1 MLFTH
6 AICYIIIIL
15 NIYSGTKIVG
25 VEMDIK
31 TYLERIQAV
40 NSHVDI
46 KKLEKAYHYAEKAHE
61 GQLRKSGEPFFIH
74 PVAVS
79 ILVAELEVDSD
90 TIIACLLHD
99 TIEDTDV
106 TFEDVEHE
114 FGLSVAQLVDGVTKL
129 TKMHYETKQE
139 IQVENLRKM
148 FLAMA
153 KDIRVIMIKLMDRL
167 HNMRTLKYQSEAK
180 KQEKALETLEIYVP
194 IAHRLGIFKI
204 KGELED
210 LCLLYLEPE
219 VYYELS
225 KKINK
230 KLSERKTYIDKVI
243 ETISEHL
250 NETDMSFDI
259 YGRPKNFYSIYK
271 KIKFQHK
278 EFSEIYDITAIRI
291 LVDTVKDCY
300 AALGVVHT
308 LWKPMPGRFKDYI
321 AMPKQNM
328 YRSLH
333 TTVMGNE
340 GEPFEVQIRTHEMH
354 RVSEYGIAA
363 HFNYKESKSNM
374 SKIDEKLV
382 WLRQMM
388 EWQGDIDNP
397 EEFLD
402 SLKIDILNHQVYV
415 FTPQSKVVELP
426 EGATPVDFAYKIHTE
441 VGNKCVGAKVNGR
454 IVPLNFKL
462 STGEIV
468 EILTQ
473 KNSTGP
479 SRDWLT
485 FVKSTQA
492 KNKIKYWF
500 KKERREENIE
510 KGKDMLEKEI
520 RKAGFKMP
528 ELMKPKW
535 LDPLMARLSIYSIDD
550 LFATIGY
557 GGIQLNQV
565 VPKLKEAYK
574 KEHKEEIVEPKTIE
588 YKREDT
594 KEKERNRKRAG
605 SSVVVKGLDDV
616 LVRFAKCC
624 TPVPGDDIIGYI
636 TRGRGVTVHRSDC
649 KNFENTDEMKSRFIE
664 VSWRVDEQATFTTEI
679 QVIAPDRKGL
689 LSEVTSLITAINLVV
704 TGVSAKLLKSG
715 VAVINLSIEIS
726 DIKKLNSLMSKLK
739 QLEDVIEVK
748 RVTS

>member
-1 MLFTH
+1 MEVKE
-6 AICYIIIIL
+6 YIE
-15 NIYSGTKIVG
+15 KIKS
-25 VEMDIK
+25 INK
-31 TYLERIQAV
+31 
-40 NSHVDI
+40 NVDI
-46 KKLEKAYHYAEKAHE
+46 EKLEKAFHYAQNAHE

-74 PVAVS
+74 PLAVS
-79 ILVAELEVDSD
+79 LIVAELEVDSD
-90 TIIACLLHD
+90 TIVACLLHD
-99 TIEDTDV
+99 TIEDTDAS
-106 TFEDVEHE
+106 FEDIEAE
-114 FGLSVAQLVDGVTKL
+114 FGHSVAQLVDGVTKL

-153 KDIRVIMIKLMDRL
+153 KDIRVILIKLVDRL
-167 HNMRTLKYQSEAK
+167 HNMRTLKYQSESK

-219 VYYELS
+219 SYYELS
-225 KKINK
+225 SKINK

-243 ETISEHL
+243 EQISDSLDEI
-250 NETDMSFDI
+250 EMSYEV

-271 KIKFQHK
+271 KLKYQKK

-300 AALGVVHT
+300 AALGTVHT

-321 AMPKQNM
+321 AMPKPNM

-340 GEPFEVQIRTHEMH
+340 GEPFEVQIRTQEMH
-354 RVSEYGIAA
+354 KVSEYGIAA
-363 HFNYKESKSNM
+363 HFNYKEAKKGMNN
-374 SKIDEKLV
+374 IDEKLV

-415 FTPQSKVVELP
+415 FTPQSSVVELP
-426 EGATPVDFAYKIHTE
+426 EGSTPVDFAYKIHTE

-473 KNSTGP
+473 KNSNGP

-492 KNKIKYWF
+492 KNKIKHWF

-510 KGKDMLEKEI
+510 KGRDMIEKEI
-520 RKAGFKMP
+520 RKAGFKVSD
-528 ELMKPKW
+528 LMVPKW
-535 LDPLMARLSIYSIDD
+535 LDPLMARLSVYSIDD
-550 LFATIGY
+550 LYATIGY
-557 GGIQLNQV
+557 GGIMMNQV
-565 VPKLKEAYK
+565 LPKLKEAYK
-574 KEHKEEIVEPKTIE
+574 KEHKIDEIEIKE
-588 YKREDT
+588 LESKKEDRRVQ
-594 KEKERNRKRAG
+594 EKNSKRAG
-605 SSVVVKGLDDV
+605 QSVIVKGLDD
-616 LVRFAKCC
+616 LLIRFARCC

-636 TRGRGVTVHRSDC
+636 TRGRGVTVHRADC
-649 KNFENTDEMKSRFIE
+649 KNFESTDEMKSRFIE
-664 VSWRVDEQATFTTEI
+664 VAWQVEETATFTTEI

-689 LSEVTSLITAINLVV
+689 LSEVTSIITAINLVV

-715 VAVINLSIEIS
+715 VAVINLSIEVS
-726 DIKKLNSLMSKLK
+726 DINKLNSLLNRLNT
-739 QLEDVIEVK
+739 LENIIEVK

>member
-1 MLFTH
+1 MNLRE
-6 AICYIIIIL
+6 YL
-15 NIYSGTKIVG
+15 DKI
-25 VEMDIK
+25 ES
-31 TYLERIQAV
+31 V
-40 NSHVDI
+40 NKNVDI
-46 KKLEKAYHYAEKAHE
+46 EKLEKAYLYAQKAHE

-79 ILVAELEVDSD
+79 IIVAELEVDSD
-90 TIIACLLHD
+90 TIVSCLLHD
-99 TIEDTDV
+99 TIEDTDAS
-106 TFEDVEHE
+106 FEDIERE

-129 TKMHYETKQE
+129 TKMHYETKKE

-153 KDIRVIMIKLMDRL
+153 KDIRVILIKLVDRL
-167 HNMRTLKYQSEAK
+167 HNMRTLKYQSEDK
-180 KQEKALETLEIYVP
+180 KHEKAFETLEIYVP

-204 KGELED
+204 KSELED

-219 VYYELS
+219 VYYDLS
-225 KKINK
+225 KMINK
-230 KLSERKTYIDKVI
+230 KLSDRKEYIDKVI
-243 ETISEHL
+243 SQISGSL
-250 NETDMSFDI
+250 DDMEVEYDI

-271 KIKFQHK
+271 KIRFQKK

-300 AALGVVHT
+300 AALGTVHT

-321 AMPKQNM
+321 AMPKPNM

-354 RVSEYGIAA
+354 KVSEYGIAA
-363 HFNYKESKSNM
+363 HFNYKESKNNM
-374 SKIDEKLV
+374 SEIDEKLT

-397 EEFLD
+397 EEFMD

-426 EGATPVDFAYKIHTE
+426 EGSTPVDFAYKIHTE
-441 VGNKCVGAKVNGR
+441 VGNKCIGAKVNGR

-468 EILTQ
+468 EIMTQ
-473 KNSTGP
+473 KNSNGP

-492 KNKIKYWF
+492 KNKIKHWF
-500 KKERREENIE
+500 KKERRDENIE
-510 KGKDMLEKEI
+510 KGREMIEREI
-520 RKAGFKMP
+520 RKAGFKVS
-528 ELMKPKW
+528 ELMQPKW
-535 LDPLMARLSIYSIDD
+535 LDPLMARLSVFSIND
-550 LFATIGY
+550 LYATLGY
-557 GGIQLNQV
+557 GGLQMNQV
-565 VPKLKEAYK
+565 LPKLKEAYK
-574 KEHKEEIVEPKTIE
+574 KEHKEEQPEISEVE
-588 YKREDT
+588 YKKEDT
-594 KEKERNRKRAG
+594 KEQERNRKRAG
-605 SSVVVKGLDDV
+605 SSVVVRGLDDV
-616 LVRFAKCC
+616 LTRFAKCC

-636 TRGRGVTVHRSDC
+636 TRGRGVTVHRADC
-649 KNFENTDEMKSRFIE
+649 KNFENTEEMKSRFIE
-664 VSWRVDEQATFTTEI
+664 VAWRVDEQATFTTEI

-726 DIKKLNSLMSKLK
+726 DIKKLNNLMNKLK
-739 QLEDVIEVK
+739 TLEDIIEVK

>member
-1 MLFTH
+1 MDVNE
-6 AICYIIIIL
+6 YIE
-15 NIYSGTKIVG
+15 KIQS
-25 VEMDIK
+25 INK
-31 TYLERIQAV
+31 
-40 NSHVDI
+40 NVDI
-46 KKLEKAYHYAEKAHE
+46 EKLEKAYHYSKKAHE

-74 PVAVS
+74 PLAVS
-79 ILVAELEVDSD
+79 LIVAELEVDSD
-90 TIIACLLHD
+90 TIVACLLHD
-99 TIEDTDV
+99 TIEDTEAS
-106 TFEDVEHE
+106 FEDVERE
-114 FGLSVAQLVDGVTKL
+114 FGTSVAQLVDGVTKL

-153 KDIRVIMIKLMDRL
+153 KDIRVILIKLVDRL

-180 KQEKALETLEIYVP
+180 KHEKALETLEIYVP

-219 VYYELS
+219 IYYDLS

-230 KLSERKTYIDKVI
+230 KLSERKSYIDNVI
-243 ETISEHL
+243 KQISDSLDETNMEY
-250 NETDMSFDI
+250 EI

-271 KIKFQHK
+271 KIKFQNK
-278 EFSEIYDITAIRI
+278 EFEEIYDITAVRI

-300 AALGVVHT
+300 AALGAVHSM
-308 LWKPMPGRFKDYI
+308 WKPLPGRFKDYI

-363 HFNYKESKSNM
+363 HFSYKESKKNVSA
-374 SKIDEKLV
+374 IDEKLV

-402 SLKIDILNHQVYV
+402 SLKIDILNNQVYV
-415 FTPQSKVVELP
+415 FTPQSRVIELP
-426 EGATPVDFAYKIHTE
+426 VGSTPVDFAYKIHTE

-468 EILTQ
+468 EVLTQ
-473 KNSTGP
+473 KNSNGP

-492 KNKIKYWF
+492 KNKIKHWF

-510 KGKDMLEKEI
+510 KGRDMIEKEI
-520 RKAGFKMP
+520 RKSGYKVSD
-528 ELMKPKW
+528 LMQNKW
-535 LDPLMARLSIYSIDD
+535 LDPLMARLSVYSLND
-550 LFATIGY
+550 LYATIGY
-557 GGIQLNQV
+557 GGIMMNQV
-565 VPKLKEAYK
+565 LPKLKEAYK
-574 KEHKEEIVEPKTIE
+574 KEHKIDDDIKVLEQKKEE
-588 YKREDT
+588 RR
-594 KEKERNRKRAG
+594 EKERVNKKANQ
-605 SSVVVKGLDDV
+605 SVVVKGVDDM
-616 LVRFAKCC
+616 LTRFAKCC
-624 TPVPGDDIIGYI
+624 NPVPGDDIIGYI
-636 TRGRGVTVHRSDC
+636 TRGRGVTIHRADC
-649 KNFENTDEMKSRFIE
+649 KNFENTDEMKSRFIAVE
-664 VSWRVDEQATFTTEI
+664 WQVAEAATFTAEI

-689 LSEVTSLITAINLVV
+689 LSEVTSIITAINLVV

-715 VAVINLSIEIS
+715 VAVINLSIEVT
-726 DIKKLNSLMSKLK
+726 DINKLNSLLNRLK
-739 QLEDVIEVK
+739 TLEDIIEVK

>member
-1 MLFTH
+1 MD
-6 AICYIIIIL
+6 L
-15 NIYSGTKIVG
+15 NAYLKKI
-25 VEMDIK
+25 ES
-31 TYLERIQAV
+31 V
-40 NSHVDI
+40 NKNVDI
-46 KKLEKAYHYAEKAHE
+46 EKLKKAYLYAQKKHE

-79 ILVAELEVDSD
+79 IIVAELEVDSD

-99 TIEDTDV
+99 TIEDTDAS
-106 TFEDVEHE
+106 FEEIEKE
-114 FGLSVAQLVDGVTKL
+114 FSLSVAQLVDGVTKL

-153 KDIRVIMIKLMDRL
+153 KDIRVILIKLVDRL
-167 HNMRTLKYQSEAK
+167 HNMRTLKYQSDQK
-180 KQEKALETLEIYVP
+180 KHEKAFETLEIYVP

-204 KGELED
+204 KSELED
-210 LCLLYLEPE
+210 LCLLYLDPE
-219 VYYELS
+219 TYYDLS

-230 KLSERKTYIDKVI
+230 KLSERKHYIDQVI
-243 ETISEHL
+243 KEISDAL
-250 NETDMSFDI
+250 SASDI
-259 YGRPKNFYSIYK
+259 SYEIHGRPKNFYSIYK
-271 KIKFQHK
+271 KIKYQDK

-291 LVDTVKDCY
+291 LVDSVNDCY
-300 AALGVVHT
+300 GALGVVHT

-321 AMPKQNM
+321 AMPKPNM

-333 TTVMGNE
+333 TTVMGKE

-363 HFNYKESKSNM
+363 HFNYKESKKSLDT
-374 SKIDEKLV
+374 IDEKLV

-388 EWQGDIDNP
+388 EWQGDIDNA

-402 SLKIDILNHQVYV
+402 SLKIDILNQQVYV

-426 EGATPVDFAYKIHTE
+426 DGSTPVDFAYKIHTE
-441 VGNKCVGAKVNGR
+441 VGHKCVGAKVNGR

-473 KNSTGP
+473 KNANGP
-479 SRDWLT
+479 SRDWLN

-492 KNKIKYWF
+492 KNKIKHWF

-510 KGKDMLEKEI
+510 KGKEMLEREI
-520 RKAGFKMP
+520 RKAGFKVQD
-528 ELMKPKW
+528 LMVNKW
-535 LDPLMARLSIYSIDD
+535 LEPVMARLSIYSIED
-550 LFATIGY
+550 LYATIGY
-557 GGIQLNQV
+557 GGIMLSQV
-565 VPKLKEAYK
+565 VPKLKEAYRDA
-574 KEHKEEIVEPKTIE
+574 HKEEKSISELTSIEMKKGDPKE
-588 YKREDT
+588 A
-594 KEKERNRKRAG
+594 EKDKKRANQ
-605 SSVVVKGLDDV
+605 SIVVKGLDDV
-616 LVRFAKCC
+616 LTRFAKCC

-649 KNFENTDEMKSRFIE
+649 KNFEHTEEMKSRFIE
-664 VSWRVDEQATFTTEI
+664 VAWREEETGTFTTEI

-704 TGVSAKLLKSG
+704 TGVGAKLLKSG

-726 DIKKLNSLMSKLK
+726 DIKQLNNLMNKLK
-739 QLEDVIEVK
+739 TLDDIIEVK

>member
-1 MLFTH
+1 ME
-6 AICYIIIIL
+6 INEYIEKIQSINK
-15 NIYSGTKIVG
+15 NI
-25 VEMDIK
+25 DI
-31 TYLERIQAV
+31 E
-40 NSHVDI
+40 
-46 KKLEKAYHYAEKAHE
+46 KLKKAYVYSKNAHE

-74 PVAVS
+74 PLAVS
-79 ILVAELEVDSD
+79 LIVAELEVDSD
-90 TIIACLLHD
+90 TIVACLLHD

-106 TFEDVEHE
+106 DFENIEEE
-114 FGLSVAQLVDGVTKL
+114 FGHSVAQLVDGVTKL
-129 TKMHYETKQE
+129 TKMHYETKKE

-153 KDIRVIMIKLMDRL
+153 KDIRVILIKLVDRL

-219 VYYELS
+219 IYYDLS
-225 KKINK
+225 SKMNK
-230 KLSERKTYIDKVI
+230 KLSERKSYIDSVI
-243 ETISEHL
+243 SQISESL
-250 NETDMSFDI
+250 DETHMSYEI

-271 KIKFQHK
+271 KLKYQNK

-291 LVDTVKDCY
+291 LVDSVKDCY

-308 LWKPMPGRFKDYI
+308 MWKPMPGRFKDYI
-321 AMPKQNM
+321 AMPKPNM

-363 HFNYKESKSNM
+363 HFSYKEKKGMSN
-374 SKIDEKLV
+374 IDEKLV

-397 EEFLD
+397 EEFMD

-415 FTPQSKVVELP
+415 FTPQSSVVELP
-426 EGATPVDFAYKIHTE
+426 DGSTPVDFAYKIHTE

-454 IVPLNFKL
+454 IVPLSFKL

-468 EILTQ
+468 EIMTQ
-473 KNSTGP
+473 KNSNGP

-492 KNKIKYWF
+492 KNKIKHWF

-510 KGKDMLEKEI
+510 KGREMLEKEI
-520 RKAGFKMP
+520 KKAGFKP
-528 ELMKPKW
+528 NELMQNRW
-535 LDPLMARLSIYSIDD
+535 LDPLMARLSVYSLDD
-550 LFATIGY
+550 LYATIGY
-557 GGIQLNQV
+557 GGIMMNQV
-565 VPKLKEAYK
+565 LPKLKEAYR
-574 KEHKEEIVEPKTIE
+574 KEHQVQEPEDIKTIE
-588 YKREDT
+588 IKKEET
-594 KEKERNRKRAG
+594 KEQERNRKRAG
-605 SSVVVKGLDDV
+605 QSIVVKGLDDV
-616 LVRFAKCC
+616 LTRFAKCC

-636 TRGRGVTVHRSDC
+636 TRGRGVTVHRADC
-649 KNFENTDEMKSRFIE
+649 KNFENTDEMKNRFIE
-664 VSWRVDEQATFTTEI
+664 VAWHVEETATFTTEI

-689 LSEVTSLITAINLVV
+689 LSEVTSIITAINLVV

-715 VAVINLSIEIS
+715 VAVINLSIEVT
-726 DIKKLNSLMSKLK
+726 DINKLNSLLSKLK
-739 QLEDVIEVK
+739 TLEDIIEVK

>member
-1 MLFTH
+1 MF
-6 AICYIIIIL
+6 CYIITILIIWKL
-15 NIYSGTKIVG
+15 EGAF
-25 VEMDIK
+25 MDINEYIEK
-31 TYLERIQAV
+31 IQV
-40 NSHVDI
+40 INKNVDI
-46 KKLEKAYHYAEKAHE
+46 EKLRKAFVYSKNAHE

-74 PVAVS
+74 PLAVS
-79 ILVAELEVDSD
+79 LIVAELEVDSD
-90 TIIACLLHD
+90 TIVACLLHD
-99 TIEDTDV
+99 TIEDTEAD
-106 TFEDVEHE
+106 FGDIERE
-114 FGLSVAQLVDGVTKL
+114 FGRSVAQLVDGVTKL

-153 KDIRVIMIKLMDRL
+153 KDIRVIIIKLVDRL
-167 HNMRTLKYQSEAK
+167 HNMRTLKYQSETK
-180 KQEKALETLEIYVP
+180 KKEIALETLEIYVP

-219 VYYELS
+219 IYYDLS
-225 KKINK
+225 SKMNK
-230 KLSERKTYIDKVI
+230 KLSERKSYIDSVI
-243 ETISEHL
+243 KQISDAL
-250 NETDMSFDI
+250 DETDVSYDI

-271 KIKFQHK
+271 KIKYQNK

-300 AALGVVHT
+300 AALGAVHT
-308 LWKPMPGRFKDYI
+308 MWKPMPGRFKDYI
-321 AMPKQNM
+321 AMPKPNM

-363 HFNYKESKSNM
+363 HFNYKESKRNM
-374 SKIDEKLV
+374 SDIDEKLV

-415 FTPQSKVVELP
+415 FTPQSNVIELP
-426 EGATPVDFAYKIHTE
+426 EGSTPVDFAYKIHTE

-454 IVPLNFKL
+454 IVPLSFKL

-473 KNSTGP
+473 KNSNGP

-492 KNKIKYWF
+492 KNKIKHWF

-510 KGKDMLEKEI
+510 KGRDMLEKEI
-520 RKAGFKMP
+520 RKAGFKVSD
-528 ELMKPKW
+528 LMQNKW
-535 LDPLMARLSIYSIDD
+535 LDPLMSRLSVYSLND
-550 LFATIGY
+550 LYATIGY
-557 GGIQLNQV
+557 GGIMMNQV
-565 VPKLKEAYK
+565 LPKLKEAYR
-574 KEHKEEIVEPKTIE
+574 KEHKVEEDVKEIE
-588 YKREDT
+588 IKKEDRREA
-594 KEKERNRKRAG
+594 ERKSQRAG
-605 SSVVVKGLDDV
+605 QSVVVKGLDDV
-616 LVRFAKCC
+616 LTRFAKCC
-624 TPVPGDDIIGYI
+624 TPVPGDEIIGYI
-636 TRGRGVTVHRSDC
+636 TRGRGVTVHRADC
-649 KNFENTDEMKSRFIE
+649 KNFENTDEMKNRFIE
-664 VSWRVDEQATFTTEI
+664 VSWQVEETATFTTEI

-689 LSEVTSLITAINLVV
+689 LSEVTSIITAINLVV

-715 VAVINLSIEIS
+715 VAVINLSIEVS
-726 DIKKLNSLMSKLK
+726 DINKLNNLLSKLK
-739 QLEDVIEVK
+739 TLEDIIEVK

>member
-1 MLFTH
+1 MKVKE
-6 AICYIIIIL
+6 YIE
-15 NIYSGTKIVG
+15 KIKS
-25 VEMDIK
+25 INK
-31 TYLERIQAV
+31 
-40 NSHVDI
+40 NVDI
-46 KKLEKAYHYAEKAHE
+46 EKLEKAFHYAQDAHE

-74 PVAVS
+74 PLAVS
-79 ILVAELEVDSD
+79 LIVAELEVDSD
-90 TIIACLLHD
+90 TIVACLLHD

-106 TFEDVEHE
+106 SFEDIETE
-114 FGLSVAQLVDGVTKL
+114 FGHSVAQLVDGVTKL
-129 TKMHYETKQE
+129 TKMHYETKEE

-153 KDIRVIMIKLMDRL
+153 KDIRVILIKLVDRL
-167 HNMRTLKYQSEAK
+167 HNMRTLKYQSELK

-219 VYYELS
+219 IYYELS
-225 KKINK
+225 SKINK

-243 ETISEHL
+243 EQISDSL
-250 NETDMSFDI
+250 NEIDMAYEV

-271 KIKFQHK
+271 KLKYQKK

-300 AALGVVHT
+300 AALGTVHT

-321 AMPKQNM
+321 AMPKPNM

-354 RVSEYGIAA
+354 KVSEYGIAA
-363 HFNYKESKSNM
+363 HFNYKEAKKGMNN
-374 SKIDEKLV
+374 IDEKLV

-415 FTPQSKVVELP
+415 FTPQSSVVELP
-426 EGATPVDFAYKIHTE
+426 EGSTPVDFAYKIHTE

-468 EILTQ
+468 EVLTQ
-473 KNSTGP
+473 KNSNGP

-492 KNKIKYWF
+492 KNKIKHWF

-510 KGKDMLEKEI
+510 KGRDMIEKEI
-520 RKAGFKMP
+520 RKAGFKVSD
-528 ELMKPKW
+528 LMAPKW
-535 LDPLMARLSIYSIDD
+535 LDPLMARLSVYSVED
-550 LFATIGY
+550 LYATIGY
-557 GGIQLNQV
+557 GGIMMNQV
-565 VPKLKEAYK
+565 LPKLKEAYK
-574 KEHKEEIVEPKTIE
+574 KEHKIDEVEIKELEAK
-588 YKREDT
+588 KEDRRAQ
-594 KEKERNRKRAG
+594 EKNSKRAG
-605 SSVVVKGLDDV
+605 QSVIVKGLDD
-616 LVRFAKCC
+616 LLIRFARCC

-636 TRGRGVTVHRSDC
+636 TRGRGVTVHRADC
-649 KNFENTDEMKSRFIE
+649 KNFESTDEMKSRFIE
-664 VSWRVDEQATFTTEI
+664 VAWQVEETATFTTEI

-689 LSEVTSLITAINLVV
+689 LSEVTSIITAINLVV

-715 VAVINLSIEIS
+715 VAVINLNIEVS
-726 DIKKLNSLMSKLK
+726 DINKLNSLLSRLK
-739 QLEDVIEVK
+739 TLENIIEVK

>member
-1 MLFTH
+1 M
-6 AICYIIIIL
+6 
-15 NIYSGTKIVG
+15 NIKQ
-25 VEMDIK
+25 
-31 TYLERIQAV
+31 YLEKIKAV
-40 NSHVDI
+40 NKYVDL
-46 KKLEKAYHYAEKAHE
+46 KKLEKAYLYAQKAHE

-79 ILVAELEVDSD
+79 IIVAELEVDSD
-90 TIIACLLHD
+90 TIVSCLLHD

-106 TFEDVEHE
+106 SFEDVERE

-129 TKMHYETKQE
+129 TKMHYETKEE

-153 KDIRVIMIKLMDRL
+153 KDIRVILIKLVDRL
-167 HNMRTLKYQSEAK
+167 HNMRTLKYQSEHK

-219 VYYELS
+219 VYYDLS
-225 KKINK
+225 KKIDK
-230 KLSERKTYIDKVI
+230 KLSERKTYVDRVI
-243 ETISEHL
+243 EEISDAL
-250 NETDMSFDI
+250 NETDMEFDI

-271 KIKFQHK
+271 KIKFQNK

-300 AALGVVHT
+300 AALGAVHT

-321 AMPKQNM
+321 AMPKPNM

-363 HFNYKESKSNM
+363 HFSYKESKSSMND
-374 SKIDEKLV
+374 IDEKLV

-388 EWQGDIDNP
+388 EWQSDIDNP

-426 EGATPVDFAYKIHTE
+426 DGSTPVDFAYKIHTE

-473 KNSTGP
+473 KSSAGP

-492 KNKIKYWF
+492 KNKIKHWF
-500 KKERREENIE
+500 KKERRDENIE
-510 KGKDMLEKEI
+510 KGREMLEREI
-520 RKAGFKMP
+520 RKSGFKITD
-528 ELMKPKW
+528 LMLPKW
-535 LDPLMARLSIYSIDD
+535 LDPLMSRLSVFSLDD
-550 LFATIGY
+550 LYATIGY
-557 GGIQLNQV
+557 GGIQMNQV
-565 VPKLKEAYK
+565 VPKLKEYYK
-574 KEHKEEIVEPKTIE
+574 KENKEEEPDLTKVE
-588 YKREDT
+588 YRREQS
-594 KEKERNRKRAG
+594 KEVERNKKRIG
-605 SSVVVKGLDDV
+605 QSIVVKGLDDV
-616 LVRFAKCC
+616 LTRFARCC
-624 TPVPGDDIIGYI
+624 TPVPGDEIIGYI
-636 TRGRGVTVHRSDC
+636 TRGRGVTVHRADC
-649 KNFENTDEMKSRFIE
+649 KNFENTEEMKSRFIE
-664 VSWRVDEQATFTTEI
+664 VAWRVEESATFTTEI

-689 LSEVTSLITAINLVV
+689 LSEVTSIITTINLVV

-715 VAVINLSIEIS
+715 VAVINLSIEVS
-726 DIKKLNSLMSKLK
+726 DINKLNSLMNKLK
-739 QLEDVIEVK
+739 LLEDIIEVK

>member
-1 MLFTH
+1 MMTMQ
-6 AICYIIIIL
+6 
-15 NIYSGTKIVG
+15 
-25 VEMDIK
+25 E
-31 TYLERIQAV
+31 YLERIRSV
-40 NSHVDI
+40 NKNVNI
-46 KKLEKAYHYAEKAHE
+46 ETLEKAYIYAEKAHE

-79 ILVAELEVDSD
+79 IIVAELEVDSD
-90 TIIACLLHD
+90 TIVACLLHD
-99 TIEDTDV
+99 TVEDTDV
-106 TFEDVEHE
+106 TFEDVERE

-129 TKMHYETKQE
+129 TKMHYETKKE

-153 KDIRVIMIKLMDRL
+153 KDIRVILIKLVDRL
-167 HNMRTLKYQSEAK
+167 HNMRTLKYQSELK
-180 KQEKALETLEIYVP
+180 KHEKALETLEIYVP

-204 KGELED
+204 KSELED

-219 VYYELS
+219 VYYDLS

-230 KLSERKTYIDKVI
+230 KLSERKSYIDSVI
-243 ETISEHL
+243 SQISTKLDDADIDYE
-250 NETDMSFDI
+250 I

-271 KIKFQHK
+271 KIRFQDK

-300 AALGVVHT
+300 ASLGIVHT
-308 LWKPMPGRFKDYI
+308 MWKPMPGRFKDYI
-321 AMPKQNM
+321 AMPKPNM

-333 TTVMGNE
+333 TTLMGKE

-363 HFNYKESKSNM
+363 HFNYKESKK
-374 SKIDEKLV
+374 SKDAIDEKLV

-397 EEFLD
+397 EEFMD
-402 SLKIDILNHQVYV
+402 SLKIDILNHQVFV

-426 EGATPVDFAYKIHTE
+426 QGSTPVDFAYKIHTE

-462 STGEIV
+462 SNGEIV
-468 EILTQ
+468 EVLTQ
-473 KNSTGP
+473 KNSNGP
-479 SRDWLT
+479 SRDWLN

-492 KNKIKYWF
+492 KNKIKHWF

-510 KGKDMLEKEI
+510 KGREALEKEI
-520 RKAGFKMP
+520 RKAGFKVQD
-528 ELMKPKW
+528 LMIPKY
-535 LDPLMARLSIYSIDD
+535 LDPIMSRLSVFTVND
-550 LFATIGY
+550 LYATIGY
-557 GGIQLNQV
+557 GGITMNQV
-565 VPKLKEAYK
+565 LPKLKEMYRK
-574 KEHKEEIVEPKTIE
+574 DHKTEEEEIKNIE
-588 YKREDT
+588 IKRED
-594 KEKERNRKRAG
+594 KKAEERNRKRAG

-616 LVRFAKCC
+616 LTRFAKCC
-624 TPVPGDDIIGYI
+624 TPVPGDEIIGYI
-636 TRGRGVTVHRSDC
+636 TRGRGVTIHRADC
-649 KNFENTDEMKSRFIE
+649 KNFEHTEEMKSRFIE
-664 VSWRVDEQATFTTEI
+664 VAWRVDEEATFTTDI

-726 DIKKLNSLMSKLK
+726 DIKKLNSLLNKLK
-739 QLEDVIEVK
+739 NLEDVIDVK

>member
-1 MLFTH
+1 MEVKE
-6 AICYIIIIL
+6 YIE
-15 NIYSGTKIVG
+15 KIKS
-25 VEMDIK
+25 INK
-31 TYLERIQAV
+31 
-40 NSHVDI
+40 NVDI
-46 KKLEKAYHYAEKAHE
+46 ENLEKAFHYAQKAHE

-74 PVAVS
+74 PLAVS
-79 ILVAELEVDSD
+79 LIVAELEVDSD
-90 TIIACLLHD
+90 TIVACLLHD
-99 TIEDTDV
+99 TIEDTDAS
-106 TFEDVEHE
+106 FEDIETE
-114 FGLSVAQLVDGVTKL
+114 FGHSVAQLVDGVTKL

-153 KDIRVIMIKLMDRL
+153 KDIRVILIKLVDRL
-167 HNMRTLKYQSEAK
+167 HNMRTLKYQSELK

-219 VYYELS
+219 IYYELS
-225 KKINK
+225 TKINK

-243 ETISEHL
+243 EQISDSLDEI
-250 NETDMSFDI
+250 DMSYDV

-271 KIKFQHK
+271 KLKYQKK

-300 AALGVVHT
+300 AALGTVHT

-321 AMPKQNM
+321 AMPKPNM

-354 RVSEYGIAA
+354 KVSEYGIAA
-363 HFNYKESKSNM
+363 HFNYKEAKKGMNN
-374 SKIDEKLV
+374 IDEKLV

-415 FTPQSKVVELP
+415 FTPQSSVVELP
-426 EGATPVDFAYKIHTE
+426 EGSTPVDFAYKIHTE

-468 EILTQ
+468 EVLTQ
-473 KNSTGP
+473 KNSNGP

-492 KNKIKYWF
+492 KNKIKHWF

-510 KGKDMLEKEI
+510 KGRDMIEKEI
-520 RKAGFKMP
+520 RKAGFKVSD
-528 ELMKPKW
+528 LMVPKW
-535 LDPLMARLSIYSIDD
+535 LDPLMARLSVYSVDD
-550 LFATIGY
+550 LYATIGY
-557 GGIQLNQV
+557 GGIMMNQV
-565 VPKLKEAYK
+565 LPKLKEAYK
-574 KEHKEEIVEPKTIE
+574 KEHKIDEIEIKELEAKKEDRRAIE
-588 YKREDT
+588 KS
-594 KEKERNRKRAG
+594 NKRAG
-605 SSVVVKGLDDV
+605 QSVVVKGLDDL
-616 LVRFAKCC
+616 LVRFARCC
-624 TPVPGDDIIGYI
+624 TPVPGDEIIGYI
-636 TRGRGVTVHRSDC
+636 TRGRGVTIHRADC
-649 KNFENTDEMKSRFIE
+649 KNFESTDEMKSRFIE
-664 VSWRVDEQATFTTEI
+664 VSWQVEETATFTTEI

-689 LSEVTSLITAINLVV
+689 LSEVTSIITAINLVV

-715 VAVINLSIEIS
+715 VAVINLSIEVS
-726 DIKKLNSLMSKLK
+726 DINKLNSLLSRLK
-739 QLEDVIEVK
+739 TLENIIEVK

>member
-1 MLFTH
+1 MEVKE
-6 AICYIIIIL
+6 YI
-15 NIYSGTKIVG
+15 
-25 VEMDIK
+25 E
-31 TYLERIQAV
+31 
-40 NSHVDI
+40 
-46 KKLEKAYHYAEKAHE
+46 KLEKAFHYAQSAHE

-74 PVAVS
+74 PLAVS
-79 ILVAELEVDSD
+79 LIVAELEVDSD

-106 TFEDVEHE
+106 SFEDIETE
-114 FGLSVAQLVDGVTKL
+114 FGHSVAQLVDGVTKL
-129 TKMHYETKQE
+129 TKMHYETKEE

-153 KDIRVIMIKLMDRL
+153 KDIRVILIKLVDRL
-167 HNMRTLKYQSEAK
+167 HNMRTLKYQSEHK

-219 VYYELS
+219 IYYELS
-225 KKINK
+225 NKINK
-230 KLSERKTYIDKVI
+230 KLSERKTYIDKVLEQISDSLDEI
-243 ETISEHL
+243 E
-250 NETDMSFDI
+250 MSYEV

-271 KIKFQHK
+271 KLKYQKK

-300 AALGVVHT
+300 AALGTVHT

-321 AMPKQNM
+321 AMPKPNM

-354 RVSEYGIAA
+354 KVSEYGIAA
-363 HFNYKESKSNM
+363 HFNYKEAKKGMNN
-374 SKIDEKLV
+374 IDEKLV

-415 FTPQSKVVELP
+415 FTPQSSVVELP
-426 EGATPVDFAYKIHTE
+426 EGSTPVDFAYKIHTE

-468 EILTQ
+468 EVLTQ
-473 KNSTGP
+473 KNSNGP

-492 KNKIKYWF
+492 KNKIKHWF

-510 KGKDMLEKEI
+510 KGRDMIEKEI
-520 RKAGFKMP
+520 RKAGFKVAD
-528 ELMKPKW
+528 LMAPKW
-535 LDPLMARLSIYSIDD
+535 LDPLMARLSVYSVDD
-550 LFATIGY
+550 LYATIGY
-557 GGIQLNQV
+557 GGIMMNQV
-565 VPKLKEAYK
+565 LPKLKEAYK
-574 KEHKEEIVEPKTIE
+574 KEHKIDEVEIKELEAK
-588 YKREDT
+588 KEDRRAQ
-594 KEKERNRKRAG
+594 EKSSKRAG
-605 SSVVVKGLDDV
+605 QSVVVKGLDD
-616 LVRFAKCC
+616 LLIRFARCC

-636 TRGRGVTVHRSDC
+636 TRGRGVTVHRADC
-649 KNFENTDEMKSRFIE
+649 KNFESTDEMKSRFIE
-664 VSWRVDEQATFTTEI
+664 VAWQVEETATFTTEI

-689 LSEVTSLITAINLVV
+689 LSEVTSIITAINLVV

-715 VAVINLSIEIS
+715 VAVINLSIEVS
-726 DIKKLNSLMSKLK
+726 DINKLNSLLSRLK
-739 QLEDVIEVK
+739 TLENIIEVK

>member
-1 MLFTH
+1 ME
-6 AICYIIIIL
+6 INEYIEKIQSINK
-15 NIYSGTKIVG
+15 NI
-25 VEMDIK
+25 DI
-31 TYLERIQAV
+31 E
-40 NSHVDI
+40 
-46 KKLEKAYHYAEKAHE
+46 KLKKAYVYSKNAHE

-74 PVAVS
+74 PLAVS
-79 ILVAELEVDSD
+79 LIVAELEVDSD
-90 TIIACLLHD
+90 TIVACLLHD

-106 TFEDVEHE
+106 DFENIEEE
-114 FGLSVAQLVDGVTKL
+114 FGHSVAQLVDGVTKL
-129 TKMHYETKQE
+129 TKMHYETKKE

-153 KDIRVIMIKLMDRL
+153 KDIRVILIKLVDRL

-219 VYYELS
+219 IYYDLS
-225 KKINK
+225 SKMNK
-230 KLSERKTYIDKVI
+230 KLSERKSYIDSVI
-243 ETISEHL
+243 SQISESL
-250 NETDMSFDI
+250 DETHMSYEI

-271 KIKFQHK
+271 KLKYQNK

-291 LVDTVKDCY
+291 LVDSVKDCY

-308 LWKPMPGRFKDYI
+308 MWKPMPGRFKDYI
-321 AMPKQNM
+321 AMPKPNM

-363 HFNYKESKSNM
+363 HFSYKEKKGMSN
-374 SKIDEKLV
+374 IDEKLV

-397 EEFLD
+397 EEFMD

-415 FTPQSKVVELP
+415 FTPQSSVVELP
-426 EGATPVDFAYKIHTE
+426 DGSTPVDFAYKIHTE

-454 IVPLNFKL
+454 IVPLSFKL

-468 EILTQ
+468 EIMTQ
-473 KNSTGP
+473 KNSNGP

-492 KNKIKYWF
+492 KNKIKHWF

-510 KGKDMLEKEI
+510 KGRDMLEKEI
-520 RKAGFKMP
+520 KKAGFKP
-528 ELMKPKW
+528 NELMQNKW
-535 LDPLMARLSIYSIDD
+535 LDPLMARLSVYSLDD
-550 LFATIGY
+550 LYATIGY
-557 GGIQLNQV
+557 GGIMMNQV
-565 VPKLKEAYK
+565 LPKLKEAFR
-574 KEHKEEIVEPKTIE
+574 KEHQVQEPKDIKTIE
-588 YKREDT
+588 IKKEET
-594 KEKERNRKRAG
+594 KEQERNRKRAG
-605 SSVVVKGLDDV
+605 QSIIVKGLDDV
-616 LVRFAKCC
+616 LTRFAKCC

-636 TRGRGVTVHRSDC
+636 TRGRGVTIHRADC
-649 KNFENTDEMKSRFIE
+649 KNFENTDEMKNRFIE
-664 VSWRVDEQATFTTEI
+664 VAWQVEETATFTTEI

-689 LSEVTSLITAINLVV
+689 LSEVTSIITAINLVV

-715 VAVINLSIEIS
+715 VAVINLSIEVT
-726 DIKKLNSLMSKLK
+726 DINKLNSLLSKLK
-739 QLEDVIEVK
+739 TLEDIIEVK

>member
-1 MLFTH
+1 MDVKE
-6 AICYIIIIL
+6 YIE
-15 NIYSGTKIVG
+15 KIQS
-25 VEMDIK
+25 INK
-31 TYLERIQAV
+31 
-40 NSHVDI
+40 NVDI
-46 KKLEKAYHYAEKAHE
+46 EKLEKAYHYAQKAHE

-74 PVAVS
+74 PLAVS
-79 ILVAELEVDSD
+79 LIVAELEIDSD
-90 TIIACLLHD
+90 TIVACLLHD
-99 TIEDTDV
+99 TIEDTD
-106 TFEDVEHE
+106 TNFEDIERE
-114 FGLSVAQLVDGVTKL
+114 FGHSIAQLVDGVTKL

-153 KDIRVIMIKLMDRL
+153 KDIRVIIIKLVDRL
-167 HNMRTLKYQSEAK
+167 HNMRTLKYQTEAK
-180 KQEKALETLEIYVP
+180 KKEKALETLEIYVP

-219 VYYELS
+219 AYYDLS
-225 KKINK
+225 KKMNK
-230 KLSERKTYIDKVI
+230 KLSERKSYVEKVI
-243 ETISEHL
+243 EQISSSLDDADISYE
-250 NETDMSFDI
+250 I

-271 KIKFQHK
+271 KIKYQQK

-291 LVDTVKDCY
+291 LVDTIKDCY
-300 AALGVVHT
+300 AALGTVHAM
-308 LWKPMPGRFKDYI
+308 WKPMPMRFKDYI

-363 HFNYKESKSNM
+363 HFNYKESKGSLNE
-374 SKIDEKLV
+374 IDEKLV

-426 EGATPVDFAYKIHTE
+426 EGSTPVDFAYKIHTE

-468 EILTQ
+468 EVMTQ
-473 KNSTGP
+473 KNSSGP
-479 SRDWLT
+479 SRDWLN

-492 KNKIKYWF
+492 KNKIKHWF

-510 KGKDMLEKEI
+510 KGRDMLEKEI
-520 RKAGFKMP
+520 RKAGYKVND
-528 ELMKPKW
+528 LMQNKW
-535 LDPLMARLSIYSIDD
+535 LDPLMARLSVYSLDD
-550 LFATIGY
+550 LYATIGY
-557 GGIQLNQV
+557 GGIMMNQV
-565 VPKLKEAYK
+565 LPKLKDAYK
-574 KEHKEEIVEPKTIE
+574 KENKIDEPVEDLKEFEL
-588 YKREDT
+588 KREET
-594 KEKERNRKRAG
+594 KETERNRKRAG
-605 SSVVVKGLDDV
+605 QSVIVKGLDDV
-616 LVRFAKCC
+616 LTRFAKCC
-624 TPVPGDDIIGYI
+624 TPVPGDEIIGYI
-636 TRGRGVTVHRSDC
+636 TRGRGVTIHRADC
-649 KNFENTDEMKSRFIE
+649 KNFEHTDEMKSRFIE
-664 VSWRVDEQATFTTEI
+664 VAWRVEDTATFTTEI

-689 LSEVTSLITAINLVV
+689 LSEVTSIITAINLVV

-715 VAVINLSIEIS
+715 VAVINLSIEVT
-726 DIKKLNSLMSKLK
+726 DIDKLNSLLNKLK
-739 QLEDVIEVK
+739 TLEEIIEVK

>member
-1 MLFTH
+1 LEVKE
-6 AICYIIIIL
+6 YIE
-15 NIYSGTKIVG
+15 KIKS
-25 VEMDIK
+25 INK
-31 TYLERIQAV
+31 
-40 NSHVDI
+40 NVDI
-46 KKLEKAYHYAEKAHE
+46 ENLEKAFHYAQKAHE

-74 PVAVS
+74 PLAVS
-79 ILVAELEVDSD
+79 LIVAELEVDSD
-90 TIIACLLHD
+90 TIVACLLHD
-99 TIEDTDV
+99 TIEDTDAS
-106 TFEDVEHE
+106 FEDIEAE
-114 FGLSVAQLVDGVTKL
+114 FGHSVAQLVDGVTKL

-153 KDIRVIMIKLMDRL
+153 KDIRVILIKLVDRL
-167 HNMRTLKYQSEAK
+167 HNMRTLKYQSELK

-219 VYYELS
+219 IYYELS
-225 KKINK
+225 TKINK

-243 ETISEHL
+243 EQISDSLDEI
-250 NETDMSFDI
+250 DMSYDV

-271 KIKFQHK
+271 KLKYQKK

-300 AALGVVHT
+300 AALGTVHT

-321 AMPKQNM
+321 AMPKPNM

-354 RVSEYGIAA
+354 KVSEYGIAA
-363 HFNYKESKSNM
+363 HFNYKEAKKGMNN
-374 SKIDEKLV
+374 IDEKLV

-415 FTPQSKVVELP
+415 FTPQSSVVELP
-426 EGATPVDFAYKIHTE
+426 EGSTPVDFAYKIHTE

-468 EILTQ
+468 EVLTQ
-473 KNSTGP
+473 KNSNGP

-492 KNKIKYWF
+492 KNKIKHWF

-510 KGKDMLEKEI
+510 KGRDMIEKEI
-520 RKAGFKMP
+520 RKAGFKVSD
-528 ELMKPKW
+528 LMVPKW
-535 LDPLMARLSIYSIDD
+535 LDPLMARLSVYSVDD
-550 LFATIGY
+550 LYATIGY
-557 GGIQLNQV
+557 GGIMMNQV
-565 VPKLKEAYK
+565 LPKLKEAYK
-574 KEHKEEIVEPKTIE
+574 KEHKIDEVEIKELEAKKEDRRAIE
-588 YKREDT
+588 KS
-594 KEKERNRKRAG
+594 NKRAG
-605 SSVVVKGLDDV
+605 QSVVVKGLDDL
-616 LVRFAKCC
+616 LVRFARCC
-624 TPVPGDDIIGYI
+624 TPVPGDEIIGYI
-636 TRGRGVTVHRSDC
+636 TRGRGVTIHRADC
-649 KNFENTDEMKSRFIE
+649 KNFESTDEMKSRFIE
-664 VSWRVDEQATFTTEI
+664 VSWQVEETATFTTEI

-689 LSEVTSLITAINLVV
+689 LSEVTSIITAINLVV

-715 VAVINLSIEIS
+715 VAVINLSIEVS
-726 DIKKLNSLMSKLK
+726 DINKLNSLLSRLK
-739 QLEDVIEVK
+739 TLENIIEVK

>member
-1 MLFTH
+1 ME
-6 AICYIIIIL
+6 INEYIEKIQSINK
-15 NIYSGTKIVG
+15 NI
-25 VEMDIK
+25 DI
-31 TYLERIQAV
+31 E
-40 NSHVDI
+40 
-46 KKLEKAYHYAEKAHE
+46 KLKKAYVYSKNAHE

-74 PVAVS
+74 PLAVS
-79 ILVAELEVDSD
+79 LIVAELEVDSD
-90 TIIACLLHD
+90 TIVACLLHD

-106 TFEDVEHE
+106 DFENIEEE
-114 FGLSVAQLVDGVTKL
+114 FGHSVAQLVDGVTKL
-129 TKMHYETKQE
+129 TKMHYETKKE

-153 KDIRVIMIKLMDRL
+153 KDIRVILIKLVDRL

-219 VYYELS
+219 IYYDLS
-225 KKINK
+225 SKMNK
-230 KLSERKTYIDKVI
+230 KLSERKSYIDSVI
-243 ETISEHL
+243 SQISESL
-250 NETDMSFDI
+250 DETHMSYEI

-271 KIKFQHK
+271 KLKYQNK

-291 LVDTVKDCY
+291 LVDSVKDCY

-308 LWKPMPGRFKDYI
+308 MWKPMPGRFKDYI
-321 AMPKQNM
+321 AMPKPNM

-363 HFNYKESKSNM
+363 HFSYKEKKGMSN
-374 SKIDEKLV
+374 IDEKLV

-397 EEFLD
+397 EEFMD

-415 FTPQSKVVELP
+415 FTPQSSVVELP
-426 EGATPVDFAYKIHTE
+426 DGSTPVDFAYKIHTE

-454 IVPLNFKL
+454 IVPLSFKL

-468 EILTQ
+468 EIMTQ
-473 KNSTGP
+473 KNSNGP

-492 KNKIKYWF
+492 KNKIKHWF

-510 KGKDMLEKEI
+510 KGRDMLEKEI
-520 RKAGFKMP
+520 KKAGFKP
-528 ELMKPKW
+528 NELMQNKW
-535 LDPLMARLSIYSIDD
+535 LDPLMARLSVYSLDD
-550 LFATIGY
+550 LYATIGY
-557 GGIQLNQV
+557 GGIMMNQV
-565 VPKLKEAYK
+565 LPKLKEAFR
-574 KEHKEEIVEPKTIE
+574 KEHQVQEPEDIKTIE
-588 YKREDT
+588 IKKEET
-594 KEKERNRKRAG
+594 KEQERNRKRAG
-605 SSVVVKGLDDV
+605 QSIIVKGLDDV
-616 LVRFAKCC
+616 LTRFAKCC

-636 TRGRGVTVHRSDC
+636 TRGRGVTIHRADC
-649 KNFENTDEMKSRFIE
+649 KNFENTDEMKNRFIE
-664 VSWRVDEQATFTTEI
+664 VAWQVEETATFTTEI

-689 LSEVTSLITAINLVV
+689 LSEVTSIITAINLVV

-715 VAVINLSIEIS
+715 VAVINLSIEVT
-726 DIKKLNSLMSKLK
+726 DINKLNSLLSKLK
-739 QLEDVIEVK
+739 TLEDIIEVK

>member
-1 MLFTH
+1 MTMQEYLD
-6 AICYIIIIL
+6 
-15 NIYSGTKIVG
+15 KIKSVNKN
-25 VEMDIK
+25 VNIK
-31 TYLERIQAV
+31 T
-40 NSHVDI
+40 
-46 KKLEKAYHYAEKAHE
+46 LEKAYKYAEKAHE

-74 PVAVS
+74 PIAVS
-79 ILVAELEVDSD
+79 IIVAELEVDSD
-90 TIIACLLHD
+90 TIVSCLLHD
-99 TIEDTDV
+99 TVEDTDV
-106 TFEDVEHE
+106 TFEDIERE
-114 FGLSVAQLVDGVTKL
+114 FGLSIAQLVDGVTKL

-153 KDIRVIMIKLMDRL
+153 KDIRVILIKLVDRL
-167 HNMRTLKYQSEAK
+167 HNMRTLKYQSEHK
-180 KQEKALETLEIYVP
+180 KHEKALETLEIYVP

-219 VYYELS
+219 VYYDLS

-230 KLSERKTYIDKVI
+230 KLSERKSYIDLVI
-243 ETISEHL
+243 KQISEAL
-250 NETDMSFDI
+250 DDAEVEYEI

-271 KIKFQHK
+271 KLKFQNK

-300 AALGVVHT
+300 AALGTVHT

-321 AMPKQNM
+321 AMPKPNM

-333 TTVMGNE
+333 TTVMGKE

-354 RVSEYGIAA
+354 KVSEYGIAA
-363 HFNYKESKSNM
+363 HFNYKESRKNIDS
-374 SKIDEKLV
+374 IDEKLV

-426 EGATPVDFAYKIHTE
+426 DGSTPVDFAYKIHTE

-468 EILTQ
+468 EIMTQ
-473 KNSTGP
+473 KNSNGP

-492 KNKIKYWF
+492 KNKIKHWF
-500 KKERREENIE
+500 KKERRDENIE
-510 KGKDMLEKEI
+510 KGREMLEKEI
-520 RKAGFKMP
+520 RKAGYKVQD
-528 ELMKPKW
+528 LMVPKW
-535 LDPLMARLSIYSIDD
+535 LDPLMARLSVYSIDD
-550 LFATIGY
+550 LYATLGY
-557 GGIQLNQV
+557 GGIMMNQV
-565 VPKLKEAYK
+565 LPKLKEAYK
-574 KEHKEEIVEPKTIE
+574 REHKTEEEEIKNIE
-588 YKREDT
+588 IKREDR
-594 KEKERNRKRAG
+594 KVNERNKKRAG

-616 LVRFAKCC
+616 LTRFARCC

-636 TRGRGVTVHRSDC
+636 TRGRGVTIHRADC
-649 KNFENTDEMKSRFIE
+649 KNFENTEEMKSRFIE
-664 VSWRVDEQATFTTEI
+664 VAWRVDEEATFTTEI

-689 LSEVTSLITAINLVV
+689 LSEVTSVITAINLVV

-726 DIKKLNSLMSKLK
+726 DITKLNGLLNKLK
-739 QLEDVIEVK
+739 NLDDIIEVK

>member
-1 MLFTH
+1 MN
-6 AICYIIIIL
+6 L
-15 NIYSGTKIVG
+15 N
-25 VEMDIK
+25 E
-31 TYLERIQAV
+31 YLDKVISV
-40 NSHVDI
+40 NENVDI
-46 KKLEKAYHYAEKAHE
+46 DKLEKAYLYAQKAHE
-61 GQLRKSGEPFFIH
+61 GQFRHSGEPFLIH

-79 ILVAELEVDSD
+79 IIVAELEVDSD

-99 TIEDTDV
+99 TIEDTDA
-106 TFEDVEHE
+106 TFEDVERE

-153 KDIRVIMIKLMDRL
+153 KDIRVILIKLVDRL
-167 HNMRTLKYQSEAK
+167 HNMRTLKYVSPVK
-180 KQEKALETLEIYVP
+180 KMEKAKETLEIYVP

-219 VYYELS
+219 IYYELS

-230 KLSERKTYIDKVI
+230 KLSERRSYVEHVI
-243 ETISEHL
+243 KTISDSLVEL
-250 NETDMSFDI
+250 EVEFEI

-271 KIKFQHK
+271 KIKFQNK

-291 LVDTVKDCY
+291 LVNSVKDCY
-300 AALGVVHT
+300 AVLGAVHT
-308 LWKPMPGRFKDYI
+308 IWKPMPGRFKDYI
-321 AMPKQNM
+321 AMPKPNM
-328 YRSLH
+328 YRSIH

-354 RVSEYGIAA
+354 KVAEYGIAA
-363 HFNYKESKSNM
+363 HFSYKESKKSLDN
-374 SKIDEKLV
+374 IDEKLV

-402 SLKIDILNHQVYV
+402 SLKIDILNHQVFV
-415 FTPQSKVVELP
+415 FTPQSRVIELP
-426 EGATPVDFAYKIHTE
+426 EGSTPVDFAYKIHTE

-462 STGEIV
+462 SNGQIV

-473 KNSTGP
+473 KNSSGP
-479 SRDWLT
+479 SRDWLK
-485 FVKSTQA
+485 FVISTQA
-492 KNKIKYWF
+492 KNKIKHWF

-510 KGKDMLEKEI
+510 KGKEMLEKEI
-520 RKAGFKMP
+520 RRSGYKVADLMNP
-528 ELMKPKW
+528 EW
-535 LDPLMARLSIYSIDD
+535 LNPLMGRLSIYSLED
-550 LFATIGY
+550 LYATIGY
-557 GGIQLNQV
+557 GGLMLSQV
-565 VPKLKEAYK
+565 IPKLKEAYRNA
-574 KEHKEEIVEPKTIE
+574 H
-588 YKREDT
+588 
-594 KEKERNRKRAG
+594 KEKEENDLASFEIKRDEKKEAERNKKQSG
-605 SSVVVKGLDDV
+605 SSIVVKGQDDV
-616 LVRFAKCC
+616 LTRLARCC
-624 TPVPGDDIIGYI
+624 TPVPGDEIIGYI
-636 TRGRGVTVHRSDC
+636 TRGKGVTVHRADC
-649 KNFENTDEMKSRFIE
+649 KNFESTEEMQSRFIE
-664 VSWRVDEQATFTTEI
+664 VAWKADESASFTAEI

-689 LSEVTSLITAINLVV
+689 LSEVTSLIIAINLVV

-715 VAVINLSIEIS
+715 IAVINLSIEIS
-726 DIKKLNSLMSKLK
+726 DIKKLNSLINKLK
-739 QLEDVIEVK
+739 SLEDIIEVK

>member
-1 MLFTH
+1 MEVKE
-6 AICYIIIIL
+6 YIE
-15 NIYSGTKIVG
+15 KIKS
-25 VEMDIK
+25 INK
-31 TYLERIQAV
+31 
-40 NSHVDI
+40 NVDI
-46 KKLEKAYHYAEKAHE
+46 EKLEKAFHYAQSAHE

-74 PVAVS
+74 PLAVS
-79 ILVAELEVDSD
+79 LIVAELEVDSD

-106 TFEDVEHE
+106 SFEDIETE
-114 FGLSVAQLVDGVTKL
+114 FGHSVAQLVDGVTKL
-129 TKMHYETKQE
+129 TKMHYETKEE

-153 KDIRVIMIKLMDRL
+153 KDIRVILIKLVDRL
-167 HNMRTLKYQSEAK
+167 HNMRTLKYQSEHK

-219 VYYELS
+219 IYYELS
-225 KKINK
+225 NKINK
-230 KLSERKTYIDKVI
+230 KLSERKTYIDKVLEQISDSLDEI
-243 ETISEHL
+243 E
-250 NETDMSFDI
+250 MSYEV

-271 KIKFQHK
+271 KLKYQKK

-300 AALGVVHT
+300 AALGTVHT

-321 AMPKQNM
+321 AMPKPNM

-354 RVSEYGIAA
+354 KVSEYGIAA
-363 HFNYKESKSNM
+363 HFNYKEAKKGMNN
-374 SKIDEKLV
+374 IDEKLV

-415 FTPQSKVVELP
+415 FTPQSSVVELP
-426 EGATPVDFAYKIHTE
+426 EGSTPVDFAYKIHTE

-468 EILTQ
+468 EVLTQ
-473 KNSTGP
+473 KNSNGP

-492 KNKIKYWF
+492 KNKIKHWF

-510 KGKDMLEKEI
+510 KGRDMIEKEI
-520 RKAGFKMP
+520 RKAGFKVAD
-528 ELMKPKW
+528 LMAPKW
-535 LDPLMARLSIYSIDD
+535 LDPLMARLSVYSVDD
-550 LFATIGY
+550 LYATIGY
-557 GGIQLNQV
+557 GGIMMNQV
-565 VPKLKEAYK
+565 LPKLKEAYK
-574 KEHKEEIVEPKTIE
+574 KEHKIDEVEIKELEAK
-588 YKREDT
+588 KEDRRAQ
-594 KEKERNRKRAG
+594 EKSSKRAG
-605 SSVVVKGLDDV
+605 QSVVVKGLDD
-616 LVRFAKCC
+616 LLIRFARCC

-636 TRGRGVTVHRSDC
+636 TRGRGVTVHRADC
-649 KNFENTDEMKSRFIE
+649 KNFESTDEMKSRFIE
-664 VSWRVDEQATFTTEI
+664 VAWQVEETATFTTEI

-689 LSEVTSLITAINLVV
+689 LSEVTSIITAINLVV

-715 VAVINLSIEIS
+715 VAVINLSIEVS
-726 DIKKLNSLMSKLK
+726 DINKLNSLLSRLK
-739 QLEDVIEVK
+739 TLENIIEVK

>member
-1 MLFTH
+1 ME
-6 AICYIIIIL
+6 INEYIEKIQSINK
-15 NIYSGTKIVG
+15 NI
-25 VEMDIK
+25 DI
-31 TYLERIQAV
+31 E
-40 NSHVDI
+40 
-46 KKLEKAYHYAEKAHE
+46 KLKKAYVYSKNAHE

-74 PVAVS
+74 PLAVS
-79 ILVAELEVDSD
+79 LIVAELEVDSD
-90 TIIACLLHD
+90 TIVACLLHD

-106 TFEDVEHE
+106 DFENIEEE
-114 FGLSVAQLVDGVTKL
+114 FGHSVAQLVDGVTKL
-129 TKMHYETKQE
+129 TKMHYETKKE
-139 IQVENLRKM
+139 IQVVNLRKM

-153 KDIRVIMIKLMDRL
+153 KDIRVILIKLVDRL

-219 VYYELS
+219 IYYDLS
-225 KKINK
+225 SKMNK
-230 KLSERKTYIDKVI
+230 KLSERKSYIDSVI
-243 ETISEHL
+243 SQISESL
-250 NETDMSFDI
+250 DETHMSYEI

-271 KIKFQHK
+271 KLKYQNK

-291 LVDTVKDCY
+291 LVDSVKDCY

-308 LWKPMPGRFKDYI
+308 MWKPMPGRFKDYI
-321 AMPKQNM
+321 AMPKPNM

-363 HFNYKESKSNM
+363 HFSYKEKKGMSN
-374 SKIDEKLV
+374 IDEKLV

-397 EEFLD
+397 EEFMD

-415 FTPQSKVVELP
+415 FTPQSSVVELP
-426 EGATPVDFAYKIHTE
+426 DGSTPVDFAYKIHTE

-454 IVPLNFKL
+454 IVPLSFKL

-468 EILTQ
+468 EIMTQ
-473 KNSTGP
+473 KNSNGP

-492 KNKIKYWF
+492 KNKIKHWF

-510 KGKDMLEKEI
+510 KGREMLEKEI
-520 RKAGFKMP
+520 KKAGFKP
-528 ELMKPKW
+528 NELMQNRW
-535 LDPLMARLSIYSIDD
+535 LDPLMARLSVYSLDD
-550 LFATIGY
+550 LYATIGY
-557 GGIQLNQV
+557 GGIMMNQV
-565 VPKLKEAYK
+565 LPKLKEAYR
-574 KEHKEEIVEPKTIE
+574 KEHQVQEPEDIKTIE
-588 YKREDT
+588 IKKEET
-594 KEKERNRKRAG
+594 KEQERNRKRAG
-605 SSVVVKGLDDV
+605 QSIVVKGLDDV
-616 LVRFAKCC
+616 LTRFAKCC

-636 TRGRGVTVHRSDC
+636 TRGRGVTVHRADC
-649 KNFENTDEMKSRFIE
+649 KNFENTDEMKNRFIE
-664 VSWRVDEQATFTTEI
+664 VAWHVEETATFTTEI

-689 LSEVTSLITAINLVV
+689 LSEVTSIITAINLVV

-715 VAVINLSIEIS
+715 VAVINLSIEVT
-726 DIKKLNSLMSKLK
+726 DINKLNSLLSKLK
-739 QLEDVIEVK
+739 TLEDIIEVK